1 MQIQL
6 SVSAAFSFALGS
18 AEVGQQ
24 GMSHSSGMSG
34 DCTWK
39 LCCDMTKVPGRVWG
53 LQKSL
58 FVCRLT
64 ISCDRKQNNRDLANG
79 KLPAQCFKL
88 VQLLLVQLLYRRAV
102 LGKVTQ
108 SRVIKLPPISRNTLT
123 RCMFLA
129 LSSCRLKHR

>member
-1 MQIQL
+1 MP
-6 SVSAAFSFALGS
+6 

-24 GMSHSSGMSG
+24 GASHSGRDVW
-34 DCTWK
+34 DCTALHWQ
-39 LCCDMTKVPGRVWG
+39 LYCDISQVPGAVWG

-64 ISCDRKQNNRDLANG
+64 ISCDRKQNRDPANV
-79 KLPAQCFKL
+79 KLPAQCFNL

-108 SRVIKLPPISRNTLT
+108 SRVIKLPPISRNALT
-123 RCMFLA
+123 RCLFLA